1 MSSMPGTSLVFRN
14 ARVITMDPA
23 LPLARVIAVN
33 GDRISYVG
41 DDFADVAGPA
51 TRVIDCEGR
60 TVIPGFNDSHCHIF
74 SFIRSQLTVHLGP
87 PAVKSITDIKEAIRQ
102 RARSTPTGEWVN
114 GSDYS
119 DFHLDEKRHP
129 TRWDLDEATTDH
141 PVVISHRSLHACVL
155 NSRALELAGIRIDT
169 PEPPGAS
176 IHRDNSTGEPDGIL
190 FDMLG
195 YIRYKVMPPLAGI
208 ALEEAVAVAN
218 RSFLSQGI
226 TSLQDAT
233 VTNDVGR
240 WKSYTRF
247 KEKGTLK
254 SRVYMMTGI
263 DQLQRFREAGLHFRA
278 GDNSLRM
285 GGLKIV
291 LGETTGQMFPS
302 QADLEQQVL
311 QVHREGGQVAIHAV
325 EPATVEAA
333 VKAIENAVAASPSP
347 HRHRIEH
354 CAECPP
360 PLFERIRQLKPVI
373 STQPPFLH
381 YSGERYL
388 ARIAPE
394 AIRWLYRTRSFLD
407 AGLTV
412 VGGSDTPV
420 APNNPLVGIQ
430 AAVTRKTS
438 AGQTLTPEERV
449 TPMQALR
456 LYTSSAARASFDE
469 DVKGSITRG
478 KLADLVLLSD
488 NPTVVDTAAIKD
500 IKVLMTIIGGE
511 VVWG

>member
-1 MSSMPGTSLVFRN
+1 MSSMLRTSLVFKN

-23 LPLARVIAVN
+23 LPLARVIAID

-41 DDFADVAGPA
+41 DDLADVAGAA

-74 SFIRSQLTVHLGP
+74 SFIRSQMTVPLGP
-87 PAVKSITDIKEAIRQ
+87 PAVKSIADIKEAIRI
-102 RARSTPTGEWVN
+102 RAGSTPPGDWVN

-129 TRWDLDEATTDH
+129 TRWELDEATRDH

-195 YIRYKVMPPLAGI
+195 YIRYNVMPPLSGPD
-208 ALEEAVAVAN
+208 LERAVTMAN

-240 WKSYTRF
+240 WNSYRGF
-247 KEKGTLK
+247 KEKGALK

-263 DQLQRFREAGLHFRA
+263 DQLPHFREAGLQFRS

-291 LGETTGQMFPS
+291 LGETTGRMFPS
-302 QADLEQQVL
+302 QADLERQVL
-311 QVHREGGQVAIHAV
+311 QVHREGCQVAIHAV

-333 VKAIENAVAASPSP
+333 VKAIECAVAASPSP

-360 PLFERIRQLKPVI
+360 PLFERIRELKPVI

-388 ARIAPE
+388 STIAPE
-394 AIRWLYRTRSFLD
+394 AIRWLYRIRSFQD
-407 AGLTV
+407 AGLSV
-412 VGGSDTPV
+412 VGGSDAPV
-420 APNNPLVGIQ
+420 VPNNPLVGIQ
-430 AAVTRKTS
+430 AAVTRKTA
-438 AGQTLTPEERV
+438 AGHTLTPEERV
-449 TPMQALR
+449 TPLQALR
-456 LYTSSAARASFDE
+456 LYTSSAACASFDE

-478 KLADLVLLSD
+478 KLADLVVLSD
-488 NPTVVDTAAIKD
+488 DPTGVDTATIKD
-500 IKVLMTIIGGE
+500 IKVLMTVIGGV
-511 VVWG
+511 VVWE